1 MIQLNCLVRCQPN
14 GNLLRPFVGKV
25 EKIYERT
32 AMVTVTEY
40 HRDDHW
46 KVVELT
52 GRVIVALN
60 RMQPQIA
67 FAPALVPVNSEV
79 VAR

>member
-1 MIQLNCLVRCQPN
+1 MIQLNDIVHCQPN
-14 GNLLRPFVGKV
+14 GNLLRPFIGKV
-25 EKIYERT
+25 EKIYERS

-60 RMQPQIA
+60 RMQPQLA
-67 FAPALVPVNSEV
+67 FAPAVVSEGSEV
-79 VAR
+79 AR